1 MFTRNYWNPNHPILI
16 NNKEF
21 RKQIEEPYIIIDGGA
36 AGDIEEPFSHIKDI
50 SKFVRFEP
58 RGSETVIM
66 TEDIYVDGGLWKE
79 DNVKKLHVAKRRTT
93 SSLYPPNKQFL
104 DNFDN
109 RYGLPPRTTEFKLD
123 INLRSIDSAVK
134 NKEIPKP
141 NFIKLDIHSAEFEAI
156 QGSINSLD
164 ENLGFLVET
173 WHSDVHKG
181 QHLHGEIES
190 FLVSKGY
197 EVFDLRPAAEWK
209 YKYKEKVAM
218 FDKPRYIGSE
228 MLFFRKNIPD
238 HLMLKFIGL
247 CDLFNFS
254 NLAICAIEKSKNQ
267 KIKNLLTIYELLLK
281 RKKKFWRWKKFG
293 FLSEIKMEIKKILFN
308 K

>member
-1 MFTRNYWNPNHPILI
+1 MRILI
-16 NNKEF
+16 T
-21 RKQIEEPYIIIDGGA
+21 GC
-36 AGDIEEPFSHIKDI
+36 AGFIGFHL
-50 SKFVRFEP
+50 
-58 RGSETVIM
+58 T
-66 TEDIYVDGGLWKE
+66 
-79 DNVKKLHVAKRRTT
+79 KKL
-93 SSLYPPNKQFL
+93 SSSHKIIGL
-104 DNFDN
+104 DNLNNYYDVYLKKN
-109 RYGLPPRTTEFKLD
+109 RLKILKKL
-123 INLRSIDSAVK
+123 K
-134 NKEIPKP
+134 NF